1 MRAGPDSLCC
11 LLPPVA
17 VCCCSSSCRPVC
29 CLLSPFL
36 FFVPSISA
44 PHLLTSL
51 STALVG
57 SGFFLLPSCL
67 TYSIHLLAGFIAL
80 CCTTFLYDIFCRP
93 SSPFPPCH
101 FQFFFFFWFFSWFIV
116 LVVCPLHFGLLLC
129 SGVVGNR
136 PCHTAYTWKKLSGT
150 GGGNLIFV
158 FIRLVCL
165 SIFFFFFGWY
175 RHIVSGLSLSSG
187 ANAAG
192 HGWQAKAITGGQ
204 IVTLR
209 VGMLF
214 FFSGVVGLLGNGVQ
228 KRLGVELLLC
238 MRCFLIDLPVL
249 DRASGAF
256 SAFGGLEVTFPP
268 WRDWGTRAV
277 CRSRPHDPPP
287 AKHPPVMQA
296 GKARCWKQLEDTG
309 ENGKKKKSSPAL
321 DIGFGWAWNGL
332 GALDPC
338 KLFFPPFL
346 SFVFLLT
353 FFRF

>member
-1 MRAGPDSLCC
+1 MFLSDWF
-11 LLPPVA
+11 
-17 VCCCSSSCRPVC
+17 VC
-29 CLLSPFL
+29 
-36 FFVPSISA
+36 
-44 PHLLTSL
+44 
-51 STALVG
+51 
-57 SGFFLLPSCL
+57 
-67 TYSIHLLAGFIAL
+67 
-80 CCTTFLYDIFCRP
+80 
-93 SSPFPPCH
+93 
-101 FQFFFFFWFFSWFIV
+101 Q
-116 LVVCPLHFGLLLC
+116 
-129 SGVVGNR
+129 
-136 PCHTAYTWKKLSGT
+136 
-150 GGGNLIFV
+150 
-158 FIRLVCL
+158 
-165 SIFFFFFGWY
+165 FFFGWY

-309 ENGKKKKSSPAL
+309 ENGKKKKVHRHWIL
-321 DIGFGWAWNGL
+321 DLVGRGMGL
-332 GALDPC
+332 VLWTLASFFFL
-338 KLFFPPFL
+338 LFCLL
-346 SFVFLLT
+346 SFYLHFSAFKFNST
-353 FFRF
+353 SI